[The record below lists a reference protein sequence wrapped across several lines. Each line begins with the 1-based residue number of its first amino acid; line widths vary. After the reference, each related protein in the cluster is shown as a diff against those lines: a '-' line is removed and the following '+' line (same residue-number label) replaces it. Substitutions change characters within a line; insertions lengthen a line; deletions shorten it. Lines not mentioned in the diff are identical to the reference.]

1 MLAAL
6 LAAPIPA
13 PSNPLAHW
21 QLAAGYL
28 VFGISYLVFAV
39 GKFPGLKIDRP
50 GMAIIG
56 GVLMVAF
63 GVVSAGDALHFIDF
77 ATLVLLFAM
86 MLVVG
91 CLRIAGFFDW
101 ITDHLVA
108 RLTPGNLLP
117 ATILITGVLAAFF
130 VNDIICLVMVPF
142 ALTASRRLG
151 LKPLPYLLAVAT
163 ASNIGSVATITGN
176 PQNMLIGS
184 YSGLS
189 YRTFLGHLGPVALF
203 GLVLDWLVIRWLCG
217 SAQAGRKD
225 NDAAS
230 LVRPEREEA
239 SQARPAIQLRAL
251 RKPAVVIVLVLA
263 GFLGGVPP
271 AMVAAIGAALMLITR
286 TREPRQVYDE
296 VDWGLLVFFVG
307 LFMIV
312 GGAERAGLNYDLSE
326 IAARLNLQNAGI
338 LTGITALFSNIVSNV
353 PAVML
358 LKSLIPAFHHPR
370 TGWLVLAMASTLAG
384 NLTITGSV
392 ANLIVVERA
401 REEVHIGFW
410 DYSRVGI
417 PVTLLTLAVGWAWL
431 VWVR

>member
-1 MLAAL
+1 MLATL

-13 PSNPLAHW
+13 PSDPLAHW
-21 QLAAGYL
+21 QIAAGYL
-28 VFGISYLVFAV
+28 VFAISYVVFAV

-56 GVLMVAF
+56 AVLMVAF
-63 GVVSAGDALHFIDF
+63 GVVGAGAALRFIDF
-77 ATLVLLFAM
+77 ATLVLLFSM

-91 CLRIAGFFDW
+91 CLRLAGFFDW
-101 ITDHLVA
+101 ITDHIVA

-117 ATILITGVLAAFF
+117 ATIFITGFLAAFF

-163 ASNIGSVATITGN
+163 AANIGSVATITGN

-189 YRTFLGHLGPVALF
+189 YRTFLGHLGPVALI
-203 GLVLDWLVIRWLCG
+203 GLVLDWVVIRWLCG
-217 SAQAGRKD
+217 AAEPVQTGRSNSNAAG
-225 NDAAS
+225 
-230 LVRPEREEA
+230 LGRP
-239 SQARPAIQLRAL
+239 SIQLRAL
-251 RKPAVVIVLVLA
+251 RKPAIVVVLVLG
-263 GFLGGVPP
+263 GFLAGVPP
-271 AMVAAIGAALMLITR
+271 AMAAALGAALMLITR
-286 TREPRQVYDE
+286 TREPRLVYDE

-307 LFMIV
+307 LFLIV
-312 GGAERAGLNYDLSE
+312 GGAERAGLNQDLAE
-326 IAARLNLQNAGI
+326 IAARLNVQNAGI

-358 LKSLIPAFHHPR
+358 LKSLIPGFHDSR

-392 ANLIVVERA
+392 ANLIVVERS
-401 REEVHIGFW
+401 REEAHIGFW

-431 VWVR
+431 VWV